1 MRLLWIGIVLLAL
14 LAIPHIG
21 LVVYAVGPAPGFQV
35 GRSYISV
42 GYDKYYLFSVPYLV
56 SWVISAIAIATAGY
70 YEVRKGVRPRG
81 SAVSVAVLSIVF
93 ASPLPLIF
101 SEQNGLTVI
110 AVSNAFSSAGPIMF
124 LVAVALELAEH
135 YLLPHRVT
143 KILAMPEVA
152 VEKTEKV

>member
-21 LVVYAVGPAPGFQV
+21 LVIYAVGPAPSFQV
-35 GRSYISV
+35 DRSYISV
-42 GYDKYYLFSVPYLV
+42 GYGRYYLFSIPYLV
-56 SWVISAIAIATAGY
+56 NWILSAVAIAAVGY

-81 SAVSVAVLSIVF
+81 SAISVAVLSIVF

-110 AVSNAFSSAGPIMF
+110 AVSNAFSSVGPVIF

-135 YLLPHRVT
+135 YMLPRRGT